1 MALRKTRIILAL
13 YMILLVSVNAMASTW
28 QAVQQIKGKVVDKT
42 GESIIGANVVV
53 KGTTTGVIS
62 DINGNFS
69 IDAEKVS
76 TLVISYIGYRST
88 EVKVTSNFLNITL
101 EDDTEVL
108 D

>member
-69 IDAEKVS
+69 IDAEKGS
-76 TLVISYIGYRST
+76 TLVISYH
-88 EVKVTSNFLNITL
+88 
-101 EDDTEVL
+101 
-108 D
+108 